1 MTSVLE
7 PPVTEAPPREDAADP
22 LDPDA
27 ALEPGQA
34 DGEGEGEEQAAP
46 AEFRVPAGRASLG
59 VALSTLAA
67 SVMVGGVFLGVEA
80 RFIAGFASV
89 AGVLLAFFA
98 RRIKGAALANVALL
112 AGVGVIGLLAM
123 VPDGIDTIGR
133 VGELVAQA
141 AKDGDILRPPV
152 EFTTGWHAITGW
164 LLAAVGMAAGW
175 TALVLQKP
183 TVGLLIP
190 LPLAV
195 IAGISVPKDQQVAS
209 GIAVVVL
216 FAAALGVVAT
226 GQLVGE
232 EDERPSLS
240 FQLRRAGRSLVV
252 IAGLTVLLAL
262 ASTQGFLFPK
272 PTFNPASTAQLPKT
286 VPPTNAPDRVLFSVK
301 SQSTGPYRVGVLDVY
316 DGEAWRFAPV
326 AEASLQD
333 VPSSGVILPNVSTGV
348 VADVTIAGYSGS
360 AVLPSTYRLIGVVA
374 QGPKFSYD
382 QRSDTVRVAQGQ
394 LIAGF
399 RYQIASASLP
409 KVDELRRV
417 VGEVPDKQKP
427 FLDAPPV
434 PARLQPVLADLRRA
448 NNWDTFVA
456 IRQRVLSSV
465 VANGAGI
472 PKPVP
477 PARVEQL
484 LLGEDKQGSPYEA
497 TAAIALMSRWAGIPS
512 RIGFGFQADP
522 TAKSPEG
529 AFTVRPKDA
538 ISYPEVYFDGYGWLP
553 VTGLPQKAKANSSN
567 SNAQKN
573 KDVKPSDDFGVQ
585 LALPEQTP
593 PPSRL
598 AQTLL
603 VILLV
608 AAGVALV
615 TYLGYL
621 VSPALRKVYIRSK
634 RRARARELGPRAQI
648 ALAYAEFRDADTDL
662 GYGFEADTPLA
673 HLSRFAEDA
682 EHRELA
688 WLVTRALW
696 GDLRNDVTPAMAAH
710 AEELSRALRQ
720 RLNSAHPATLRILAV
735 FSRASLKKPYA
746 PELVAWLA
754 EKPEKESK
762 RGLVTAPVPS

>member
-1 MTSVLE
+1 MTSLLE
-7 PPVTEAPPREDAADP
+7 PPVTETLPVDP
-22 LDPDA
+22 DVLDPDA
-27 ALEPGQA
+27 VLDP
-34 DGEGEGEEQAAP
+34 DGDGTGPDDVVDETVQ
-46 AEFRVPAGRASLG
+46 VPAGRASLG

-67 SVMVGGVFLGVEA
+67 SVMVGGVFLGVQA
-80 RFIAGFASV
+80 RFITALTAI
-89 AGVLLAFFA
+89 AGVALAFFA
-98 RRIKGAALANVALL
+98 RRIKGAALANLALL
-112 AGVGVIGLLAM
+112 AGIGVIGLLAM
-123 VPDGIDTIGR
+123 LPNGGLSAITS
-133 VGELVAQA
+133 VGAEVAQA

-152 EFTTGWHAITGW
+152 EFTPGWNAIVGW

-175 TALVLQKP
+175 TAMVLNKP
-183 TVGLLIP
+183 TAGLLIP

-195 IAGISVPKDQQVAS
+195 IAGISVPKDQQVTS
-209 GIAVVVL
+209 GIVVVAL

-232 EDERPSLS
+232 DDERPSVA
-240 FQLRRAGRSLVV
+240 FQVRRALRSILVIGV
-252 IAGLTVLLAL
+252 LTVILAG

-286 VPPTNAPDRVLFSVK
+286 VPPTNAPDRVLFTVK

-326 AEASLQD
+326 AEAGLVD
-333 VPSSGVILPNVSTGV
+333 VPSSGVILPNTTTGV
-348 VADVTIAGYSGS
+348 AADITIAGYSGS

-382 QRSDTVRVAQGQ
+382 KRSDTVRVAQGQ

-399 RYQIASASLP
+399 QYQIASASLP
-409 KVDELRRV
+409 KIDQLQAVTA
-417 VGEVPDKQKP
+417 GVPKDQQP
-427 FLDAPPV
+427 FLEAPPI
-434 PARLQPVLADLRRA
+434 PARLQPVLADLKRS
-448 NNWDTFVA
+448 NNWDTFIA
-456 IRQRVLSSV
+456 LRQRVLSSV

-484 LLGEDKQGSPYEA
+484 LLGDDKQGSPYEA
-497 TAAIALMSRWAGIPS
+497 TAAIALLSRWAGIPS

-522 TAKSPEG
+522 TAKDPQG
-529 AFTVRPKDA
+529 AYTVRPKDA

-553 VTGLPQKAKANSSN
+553 VTGLPEKAKANSSN
-567 SNAQKN
+567 TNSTKN
-573 KDVKPSDDFGVQ
+573 KDVKPSDDFGVS
-585 LALPEQTP
+585 LVLPEQTP

-603 VILLV
+603 VILLS
-608 AAGVALV
+608 AAALALV
-615 TYLGYL
+615 VYLGYL
-621 VSPALRKVYIRSK
+621 ITPAIRKVLIRSR

-648 ALAYAEFRDADTDL
+648 ALAYAEFRDADSDL

-682 EHRELA
+682 EHKELA

-696 GDLRNDVTPAMAAH
+696 GDLRDDVTPAMAAH
-710 AEELSRALRQ
+710 AEELSRALRS
-720 RLNSAHPATLRILAV
+720 RLNSAHPATLRFLAI
-735 FSRASLKKPYA
+735 FSRASLKGPYA

-754 EKPEKESK
+754 EKPQKEGQ
-762 RGLVTAPVPS
+762 RDLVIAPAPS

>member
-1 MTSVLE
+1 MTSLLE
-7 PPVTEAPPREDAADP
+7 PPVTDVRPDP
-22 LDPDA
+22 EVVDPDA
-27 ALEPGQA
+27 VLDPEQVEEL
-34 DGEGEGEEQAAP
+34 DGDLQPEGGVA
-46 AEFRVPAGRASLG
+46 VPPGRASLG

-80 RFIAGFASV
+80 RVITGITAV
-89 AGVLLAFFA
+89 AGVGLAFLA
-98 RRIKGAALANVALL
+98 RRIKGAALANLALL
-112 AGVGVIGLLAM
+112 AGVGLIGLLAM
-123 VPDGIDTIGR
+123 LPDGIDSLGN
-133 VGELVAQA
+133 VSDLVSQA

-152 EFTTGWHAITGW
+152 EFTTGWHAIAGW

-175 TALVLQKP
+175 TAMVLNKP
-183 TVGLLIP
+183 TAGLLIP

-232 EDERPSLS
+232 DDEKPSVA
-240 FQLRRAGRSLVV
+240 FQVRRALRSIVV
-252 IAGLTVLLAL
+252 IGVLTVILAG

-286 VPPTNAPDRVLFSVK
+286 VPPTNAPDRVLFSVT

-326 AEASLQD
+326 AEAGLTD
-333 VPSSGVILPNVSTGV
+333 VPSSGVVLPDVQTGV
-348 VADVTIAGYSGS
+348 AADITIAGYSGS

-382 QRSDTVRVAQGQ
+382 KRSDTVRVAQGQ

-409 KVDELRRV
+409 KVDQLQAV
-417 VGEVPDKQKP
+417 VAAPPKDQEP
-427 FLDAPPV
+427 FLEAPPI
-434 PARLQPVLADLRRA
+434 PARLQPVLADLKRA

-456 IRQRVLSSV
+456 LRQKVLTSV

-477 PARVEQL
+477 PSRVEQL
-484 LLGEDKQGSPYEA
+484 LLGDDKQGSPYEA
-497 TAAIALMSRWAGIPS
+497 TAAIALLSRWAGIPS

-522 TAKSPEG
+522 TAKDPSG
-529 AFTVRPKDA
+529 AYTIRPKDA
-538 ISYPEVYFDGYGWLP
+538 ISYPEVYFDGFGWLP
-553 VTGLPQKAKANSSN
+553 VTGLPEKAKANSSN
-567 SNAQKN
+567 SNSTKN
-573 KDVKPSDDFGVQ
+573 KDVKPSDDFGVS
-585 LALPEQTP
+585 LVLPEQTP
-593 PPSRL
+593 PESRL

-603 VILLV
+603 AILLTV
-608 AAGVALV
+608 AGLALV
-615 TYLGYL
+615 LYIGYL
-621 VSPALRKVYIRSK
+621 IAPAIRKAIIKSRRRS
-634 RRARARELGPRAQI
+634 RARELGPRARI

-682 EHRELA
+682 EHKELA

-696 GDLRNDVTPAMAAH
+696 GDLRDDVTPAMASH
-710 AEELSRALRQ
+710 AEELSRALRM
-720 RLNSAHPATLRILAV
+720 RLNSAHPATLRFLAI
-735 FSRASLKKPYA
+735 FSRASLKSPYA

-754 EKPEKESK
+754 EKPQKEGK

>member
-1 MTSVLE
+1 MS
-7 PPVTEAPPREDAADP
+7 R
-22 LDPDA
+22 
-27 ALEPGQA
+27 
-34 DGEGEGEEQAAP
+34 
-46 AEFRVPAGRASLG
+46 
-59 VALSTLAA
+59 
-67 SVMVGGVFLGVEA
+67 
-80 RFIAGFASV
+80 
-89 AGVLLAFFA
+89 LAFIA
-98 RRIKGAALANVALL
+98 RRIKGAALANIALL

-123 VPDGIDTIGR
+123 LPDGISAITD
-133 VGELVAQA
+133 VGALVSQA

-152 EFTTGWHAITGW
+152 EFTPGWNAIVGW

-175 TALVLQKP
+175 TAMVLNKP
-183 TVGLLIP
+183 TAGLLIP

-209 GIAVVVL
+209 GIVVVVL

-232 EDERPSLS
+232 DDERPSLS
-240 FQLRRAGRSLVV
+240 FQIRRALRSLVV
-252 IAGLTVLLAL
+252 IGVLTVLLAG

-286 VPPTNAPDRVLFSVK
+286 VPPTNAPDRVLFTVK

-326 AEASLQD
+326 AEAGLTD
-333 VPSSGVILPNVSTGV
+333 VPSSGVILPNTQTGV
-348 VADVTIAGYSGS
+348 ASDITIAGYSGS

-382 QRSDTVRVAQGQ
+382 KRSDTVRVAQGQ

-399 RYQIASASLP
+399 QYQIASASLP
-409 KVDELRRV
+409 KVEQLQAV
-417 VGEVPDKQKP
+417 VGGVPKNQQP
-427 FLDAPPV
+427 FLEAPSI
-434 PARLQPVLADLRRA
+434 PARLQPVLADLTRA
-448 NNWDTFVA
+448 NKWDTFIA
-456 IRQRVLSSV
+456 LRQRVLSSV

-477 PARVEQL
+477 PQRVEQL
-484 LLGEDKQGSPYEA
+484 LLGDDKQGSPYEA
-497 TAAIALMSRWAGIPS
+497 TAAIALLSRWAGIPS

-522 TAKSPEG
+522 TAKAPDGS
-529 AFTVRPKDA
+529 FTVRPKDA

-553 VTGLPQKAKANSSN
+553 VTGLPEKAKANSSN
-567 SNAQKN
+567 TNATKN
-573 KDVKPSDDFGVQ
+573 KDVKPSDDFGVS
-585 LALPEQTP
+585 LVLPEQTP

-603 VILLV
+603 VILLSV
-608 AAGVALV
+608 AGLALLV
-615 TYLGYL
+615 YLGYL
-621 VSPALRKVYIRSK
+621 ITPAVRKLLIRSR
-634 RRARARELGPRAQI
+634 RRAKARELGPRAQI

-682 EHRELA
+682 EHKELA

-696 GDLRNDVTPAMAAH
+696 GDLRDDVTPAMAAH
-710 AEELSRALRQ
+710 AEELSRALRS
-720 RLNSAHPATLRILAV
+720 RLTSAHPATLRFLAI
-735 FSRASLKKPYA
+735 FSRASLKAPYA

-754 EKPEKESK
+754 EKPQKEGQ
-762 RGLVTAPVPS
+762 RDLVIAPAPS